1 MKKQLT
7 PSTRRLLIAFGACWV
22 IGGLGALA
30 SWDNARNEAATTQAR
45 PQAVIGAAVTTDEAK
60 AKTNL
65 EREAADAYER
75 ITDPAANCSAVLNRC
90 W

>member
-30 SWDNARNEAATTQAR
+30 SWDNARVESAARQAEVEV
-45 PQAVIGAAVTTDEAK
+45 PAPAVTTKLEA
-60 AKTNL
+60 L
-65 EREAADAYER
+65 EREADDAYAR
-75 ITDPAANCSAVLNRC
+75 ITDPAHHCSAVLNRC